1 MINLNHKTFG
11 QGDPIVILHGLFGT
25 LDNWQTLGKQ
35 LAENHTVYLVDLRNH
50 GRSPHHD
57 DIDYPSMAED
67 LLYFLESNWMFKSH
81 LIGHSMGG
89 KVAMQFAL
97 LHPDMVDK
105 LVVID
110 IAPKLYPPGHLEIF
124 DALRHLD
131 LKSLDGRSEADE
143 FLKKGIPDHTV
154 RHFLLKGLS
163 RSKDGHYR
171 WKMNLESLYRNYDNL
186 LAPPEADEPYEG
198 EALFIRGGNSPY
210 VQDEDLGLIY
220 DWFPNARVETV
231 AGAGHWVHVDAG
243 EELLGLIHSF
253 IDS

>member
-35 LAENHTVYLVDLRNH
+35 LAENHTVYLVDQRNH

-67 LLYFLESNWMFKSH
+67 LLYFLESNWMFKTH

-110 IAPKLYPPGHLEIF
+110 IAPKKYPPGHQQIF
-124 DALRHLD
+124 DALRSID
-131 LKSLDGRSEADE
+131 LRTIGGRDEADAQ
-143 FLKKGIPDHTV
+143 LKTGIPDYAV
-154 RHFLLKGLS
+154 RQFLLKGLT
-163 RSKDGHYR
+163 RTKDGHYR

-186 LAPPEADEPYEG
+186 LAAPEATEPYEG
-198 EALFIRGGNSPY
+198 EALFVRGGASPY
-210 VQDEDLGLIY
+210 VEDEDIGLIL
-220 DWFPNARVETV
+220 DWFPNARVETI

-243 EELLGLIHSF
+243 EQLVELIRGF
-253 IDS
+253 VDS